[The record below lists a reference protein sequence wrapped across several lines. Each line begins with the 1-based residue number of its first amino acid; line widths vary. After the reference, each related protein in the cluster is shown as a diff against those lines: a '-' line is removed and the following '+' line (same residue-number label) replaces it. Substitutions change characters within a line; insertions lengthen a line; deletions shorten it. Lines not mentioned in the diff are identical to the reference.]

1 MMDDELMHEG
11 RDKEH
16 TSVPGGPGSGR
27 YASGSGEK
35 PFQHGSGTFYEH
47 VMKYR
52 EDGYSDNEIAE
63 KMGMSLKE
71 FRAQY
76 SISRSEERLKT
87 LYQVKGLVKQG
98 YSQSEIGRMLGKNES
113 VIRSMLKPEYEA
125 SLRKTTNTADVLR
138 QLVLEKK
145 YLDIGTGAEIEL
157 GVTND
162 RLDYAVQ
169 MLENEGFKKH
179 YLKVPQV
186 TDPSKFTWVEVLTPP
201 DVPWTEVNEHQMDI
215 QGVGDYFT
223 KDGGETFQ
231 ALRFPASIDSSRIMV
246 RYNEEGG
253 LEKDGV
259 IELREGVADLS
270 LGNSHYSQVRI
281 AVDGT
286 HYMKG
291 MAVYGDPNEFPDG
304 VDVIYNSHRPI
315 GTPLFYKDA
324 EHSETV
330 FKEMKKDK
338 ATGEIDQFNPFGASI
353 MAKGQSD
360 YLGEDG
366 KMHLSAINK
375 VNDEGK
381 WGDWSKTLS
390 AQFLSKQSL
399 PLIKRQLDMT
409 YAEKVDDLD
418 EITKL
423 TNPEVKQ
430 YLLEKFASDCD
441 ASAVHLKASGFERQ
455 ATHVLLPV
463 QSLKEDE
470 IYAPNYENGE
480 KVALVRYPHAGT
492 FEIPILTVNNKN
504 KEGQQMLG
512 THPSDAVGI
521 NHAAAVKLSGA
532 DFDGDTATVIPLSS
546 KVKITSTKML
556 KELENFDDQEEYAA
570 YEGMPKT
577 SSENGFRKQLE
588 MGKVTNLITDMT
600 LKGAPSDEIARAVK
614 HSMVVIDAEKHNLDW
629 RGSEID
635 NNIQELKNKWQDGG
649 GAGTVISR
657 SKSQQRVSK
666 EKESSLRGINE
677 KNTDPETGKRIRNW
691 EPEYYVDKKTGRTV
705 ERMVISTKMA
715 ETDDAYTLLSKNP
728 NPKEIA
734 YADYA
739 NSLKALANTA
749 RKEYLRTPT
758 TKYDP
763 SAAKAYAEEVKSLD
777 SKLNIALKN
786 APRERLA
793 QIRANQVYQ
802 MKLNA
807 NPNMDKE
814 ERKKIKN
821 QALIAAR
828 TSVGSVSRKERS
840 ITISDREWEAIQA
853 GAVSHTK
860 VVQILNN
867 SDIDSVR
874 QKATPRATA
883 TLSDAKIARIKAYS
897 NSGKTQAEIAKA
909 LGISTSTVSKA
920 LRS

>member
-27 YASGSGEK
+27 YESGSGEK

-47 VMKYR
+47 VTKYR
-52 EDGYSDNEIAE
+52 KDGFTDSQIAE
-63 KMGMSLKE
+63 AMGMSLKE

-87 LYQVKGLVKQG
+87 LYQVKDLIQQG

-145 YLDIGTGAEIEL
+145 YLDIGTGAELEL

-231 ALRFPASIDSSRIMV
+231 ALRFPASIDSSRVMI

-259 IELREGVADLS
+259 MELREGAADLS

-286 HYMKG
+286 HYLKG
-291 MAVYGDPNEFPDG
+291 MAVYGDPNEFPEG
-304 VDVIYNSHRPI
+304 VDVIFNTNKHL
-315 GTPLFYKDA
+315 GTDKMDVL
-324 EHSETV
+324 
-330 FKEMKKDK
+330 KKLKVDP

-353 MAKGQSD
+353 MAKGQSE

-366 KMHLSAINK
+366 QMHLSAINK

-390 AQFLSKQSL
+390 SQFLSKQSL
-399 PLIKRQLDMT
+399 PLVRRQLDVS
-409 YAEKVDDLD
+409 YAEKADDLD
-418 EITKL
+418 EIMKL

-441 ASAVHLKASGFERQ
+441 SSAVHLKASGFERQ
-455 ATHVLLPV
+455 ASHVILPIE
-463 QSLKEDE
+463 SMKDDE

-480 KVALVRYPHAGT
+480 RVALIRYPHAGT
-492 FEIPILTVNNKN
+492 FEIPLLTVNNKN
-504 KEGQQMLG
+504 AEAQRMLG
-512 THPSDAVGI
+512 THPIDAVGI
-521 NHAAAVKLSGA
+521 NHSVADRLSGA
-532 DFDGDTATVIPLSS
+532 DFDGDTVTVIPMNS
-546 KVKITSTKML
+546 KVKITSTKPL
-556 KELENFDDQEEYAA
+556 PELEGFDPKETYAA

-577 SSENGFRKQLE
+577 SSDTGFRKQLE
-588 MGKVTNLITDMT
+588 MGKVSNLITDMT

-629 RGSEID
+629 RGSEVD
-635 NNIQELKNKWQDGG
+635 NGIQELKNKWQDGG

-657 SKSQQRVSK
+657 SKGQQRVSK
-666 EKESSLRGINE
+666 EKESTLRGITLQ
-677 KNTDPETGKRIRNW
+677 NTDPETGKRIRTW

-705 ERMVISTKMA
+705 ERQVISTKMA

-758 TKYDP
+758 TKYNP
-763 SAAKAYAEEVKSLD
+763 SAAKAYSEEVKSLD
-777 SKLNIALKN
+777 SKLNTALKN

-821 QALIAAR
+821 QALVAAR